1 MKKYFTI
8 VAMALMTIH
17 ANAWEE
23 TLLFEKDWTSASEYD
38 LDLDTENDPDYQLVL
53 GADGLAITNLSQR
66 DWAENSQTT
75 VARLNLALETNH
87 DYIVRLMMK
96 APSEGTYQLKLETAD
111 VNIHP
116 NMSAIAMASDDFQE
130 IDFPFYHFSEGVDGE
145 IKIHLGNGLV
155 VGTTILQ
162 KVQVLERTGSVADD
176 GQLGYWTRRNF
187 VEMIPDESFTYK
199 YVQAMDDESQKAI
212 DDLLAGKRETG
223 DRSIIK
229 RSEGGWYVRNDYP
242 LPDGNYYESAFYKK
256 YIGDELMDNG
266 NIFIVL
272 PKIDVMLRIGYQ
284 IEDLIEGFGD
294 KVTLENSRW
303 DGPTQHDLF
312 FRMNTSTEVLEAIGQ
327 MYGSLSE
334 GIIGISPKTYNLY
347 ADYDSYLISVLTDS
361 AKETDESGLRL
372 IYSMNWEGV
381 WPGVFDAEDEL
392 VQTDEGLG
400 IIVPKLGGYA
410 FDGPMTLLGYRDFVL
425 EKNHDYIVRLTL
437 KVPSDGTYG
446 VGFGKFL
453 NGDENTWIH
462 WEVPVTASD
471 DFQVITLECPA
482 YASKAED
489 DNYVEDVCVRLGCG
503 WVLGTTILKKVE
515 VLEKVGTEARGDMTA
530 IQAMKT
536 NRTDGAAYNLAGQ
549 RVGAS
554 YKGVIIKNGRKYIV
568 R

>member
-1 MKKYFTI
+1 
-8 VAMALMTIH
+8 MALMTIH

-38 LDLDTENDPDYQLVL
+38 LDLDTKNDPDYQLAL
-53 GADGLAITNLSQR
+53 GTDGLAITNLSQR
-66 DWAENSQTT
+66 DWAENSQTI

-199 YVQAMDDESQKAI
+199 YVLAMDDESQKAI
-212 DDLLAGKRETG
+212 DDLLAGRRETG

-229 RSEGGWYVRNDYP
+229 RSEGGWYVRNDYL

-256 YIGDELMDNG
+256 YIEDELMDNG

-272 PKIDVMLRIGYQ
+272 PRIDVMLRIGYQ
-284 IEDLIEGFGD
+284 IEDLLEGFGD

-312 FRMNTSTEVLEAIGQ
+312 FHVNTSTEVLETIGQ

-347 ADYDSYLISVLTDS
+347 ADYDGYLISVLTDS

-372 IYSMNWEGV
+372 IYEMNWEGV
-381 WPGVFDAEDEL
+381 WPGVFDAEDEF
-392 VQTDEGLG
+392 VQTDEGMG
-400 IIVPKLGGYA
+400 IIVPKLGGNA
-410 FDGPMTLLGYRDFVL
+410 FDGPLTLSGYRDFVL

-503 WVLGTTILKKVE
+503 WVVGTTILKKVE
-515 VLEKVGTEARGDMTA
+515 VFEVLGSSARGNTTGIKAVKASKSDDV
-530 IQAMKT
+530 I
-536 NRTDGAAYNLAGQ
+536 YNLAGQ
-549 RVGAS
+549 RVDAS
-554 YKGVIIKNGRKYIV
+554 YKGIVIQNGRKRMV

>member
-38 LDLDTENDPDYQLVL
+38 LDLETENDPDYQLAL

-66 DWAENSQTT
+66 DWAENSQTI

-116 NMSAIAMASDDFQE
+116 NMSAIAEASDDFQE

-145 IKIHLGNGLV
+145 IKIHLGNGLL
-155 VGTTILQ
+155 VGTTIIQ
-162 KVQVLERTGSVADD
+162 KVQVLERTKSVAAD
-176 GQLGYWTRRNF
+176 GQLGYWNSGGF
-187 VEMIPDESFTYK
+187 VELTPDESFIYK
-199 YVQAMDDESQKAI
+199 YVLAMDDESQQAI
-212 DDLLAGKRETG
+212 ETLFADMREKN
-223 DRSIIK
+223 DRSILK
-229 RSEGGWYVRNDYP
+229 RNEGGWYVKNDYP
-242 LPDGNYYESAFYKK
+242 LPEGNYYKSDFYHKSL
-256 YIGDELMDNG
+256 DDNDQLYFILPRFDFSMNSKG
-266 NIFIVL
+266 NIN
-272 PKIDVMLRIGYQ
+272 
-284 IEDLIEGFGD
+284 DLLNYLGNT
-294 KVTLENSRW
+294 VTLESEFGPNSL
-303 DGPTQHDLF
+303 GSTNYKLKC
-312 FRMNTSTEVLEAIGQ
+312 NLKTSEEVLKLVMLVHEKGF
-327 MYGSLSE
+327 E
-334 GIIGISPKTYNLY
+334 GLPHFLPKWLWLDR
-347 ADYDSYLISVLTDS
+347 DYDGYLISVLTDS
-361 AKETDESGLRL
+361 AKETDESDLRL

-381 WPGVFDAEDEL
+381 WPGVFDAEDIF
-392 VQTDEGLG
+392 VQTDEGMG
-400 IIVPKLGGYA
+400 IIVPQLGGYA
-410 FDGPMTLLGYRDFVL
+410 FDGPITLLGYRDFVL

-462 WEVPVTASD
+462 WEVPVTASE
-471 DFQVITLECPA
+471 DFQEITLECPA

-489 DNYVEDVCVRLGCG
+489 DDYVEDVCVRLGCG
-503 WVLGTTILKKVE
+503 WVVGTTILKKVE
-515 VLEKVGTEARGDMTA
+515 VYEVLESSVRDNTTGIKAVKASKSDDT
-530 IQAMKT
+530 I
-536 NRTDGAAYNLAGQ
+536 YNLAGQ
-549 RVGAS
+549 RVDAS
-554 YKGVIIKNGRKYIV
+554 YKGVVIKNGKKYIM

>member
-38 LDLDTENDPDYQLVL
+38 LDLDTKNDPDYQLAL

-66 DWAENSQTT
+66 DWAENSQTI

-130 IDFPFYHFSEGVDGE
+130 IDFPFYRFSEGVDGE

-162 KVQVLERTGSVADD
+162 KVQVLERTKSVAAG
-176 GQLGYWTRRNF
+176 GQLGYWNNSGF
-187 VEMIPDESFTYK
+187 VELTPDESFIYK
-199 YVQAMDDESQKAI
+199 YVLAMDDESQKAI
-212 DDLLAGKRETG
+212 DDLLDGKKETG

-242 LPDGNYYESAFYKK
+242 LPEGNYYKSDLYNN
-256 YIGDELMDNG
+256 DLDNDDRLYFILPRFEFFMNSKG
-266 NIFIVL
+266 NINDLLNYLGNTVT
-272 PKIDVMLRIGYQ
+272 
-284 IEDLIEGFGD
+284 IESEFDLLGGTNY
-294 KVTLENSRW
+294 KLKCN
-303 DGPTQHDLF
+303 LK
-312 FRMNTSTEVLEAIGQ
+312 TSEEVLELV
-327 MYGSLSE
+327 MLVHEREFE
-334 GIIGISPKTYNLY
+334 GLPHFLPKWLWLDR
-347 ADYDSYLISVLTDS
+347 DYDSYLISVLTDS
-361 AKETDESGLRL
+361 AKETDESSLRL

-381 WPGVFDAEDEL
+381 WPGVFDAEDMF
-392 VQTDEGLG
+392 VQTDEGMG
-400 IIVPKLGGYA
+400 IIVPQLGGYA
-410 FDGPMTLLGYRDFVL
+410 FDGPITLLGYRDFVL

-462 WEVPVTASD
+462 REVPVTASE
-471 DFQVITLECPA
+471 DFQEITLECPA

-489 DNYVEDVCVRLGCG
+489 DDYVEDVCVRLGCG
-503 WVLGTTILKKVE
+503 WVVGTTILTKVE
-515 VLEKVGTEARGDMTA
+515 VFENVGSSVRGNTTGIKAVKASKADD
-530 IQAMKT
+530 AM
-536 NRTDGAAYNLAGQ
+536 YNLAGQ
-549 RVGAS
+549 RVDAS
-554 YKGVIIKNGRKYIV
+554 YKGVVIKNGKKYIM

>member
-8 VAMALMTIH
+8 VVMALMTIH

-38 LDLDTENDPDYQLVL
+38 LDLDTKNDPDYQLAL

-66 DWAENSQTT
+66 DWAENSQTI

-199 YVQAMDDESQKAI
+199 YVLAMDDESQKAI

-242 LPDGNYYESAFYKK
+242 LPEGNYYESAFYKK

-284 IEDLIEGFGD
+284 IEDLLEGFGD

-303 DGPTQHDLF
+303 DGPTQYDLF
-312 FRMNTSTEVLEAIGQ
+312 YHVNTSTEVLEAIGQ

-334 GIIGISPKTYNLY
+334 GIIGISPKTYYLY

-361 AKETDESGLRL
+361 AKETDESDLRL

-381 WPGVFDAEDEL
+381 WPGVFDAEDIF
-392 VQTDEGLG
+392 VQTDEGMG
-400 IIVPKLGGYA
+400 IIVPQLGGYA
-410 FDGPMTLLGYRDFVL
+410 FDGPITLLGYRDFVL

-462 WEVPVTASD
+462 WEVPVTASEN
-471 DFQVITLECPA
+471 FQEITLECPA

-489 DNYVEDVCVRLGCG
+489 DDYVEDVCVRLGCG
-503 WVLGTTILKKVE
+503 WVVGTTILKKVE
-515 VLEKVGTEARGDMTA
+515 VFENVGSSVRGNTTGIKAVKASKADD
-530 IQAMKT
+530 AM
-536 NRTDGAAYNLAGQ
+536 YNLAGQ
-549 RVGAS
+549 RVDAS
-554 YKGVIIKNGRKYIV
+554 YKGVVIQNGKKRIM